1 MRSAQVVAGRQPIL
15 GGMVLAS
22 ERRVRGWPL
31 TRRLVVALSIGA
43 LFVAVLLGMLGADR
57 DDQQLARAQAE
68 AEQRLAESLAERAG
82 PLLDRADVMRLSVL
96 AAVVRDLAGGRA
108 LILDRSGTVVIDTA
122 LVMGDRR
129 LALLANAAPFQRMTE
144 IADGVPLRESLVP
157 VRFGGEVIGEVRLQ
171 CEPRAARAGFDLTWF
186 GLVLLSCLSLVVVAG
201 MLAHYWS
208 VRVRSATDA
217 VIRIAAGEVAGS
229 APPVGEC
236 ELQDLQAALREL
248 ERGMTDGLQ
257 RVGDGYVAMA
267 LHVIEGLEQRRLIP
281 AGRGE
286 RTARLAARLAE
297 RLKLLPADRN
307 ELDLACRLVDLGKA
321 WVRAS
326 ILQKQGPLTSA
337 EAQSLEHHPVR
348 AAEQLECVP
357 AMRRIA
363 KILRHQLERYDGRGT
378 PDGLRGDRIPLGSR
392 VLAIAS
398 TFDLLTTCA
407 PERALDPEQAL
418 QQLLRSRGEVFDP
431 WLVDLFAEEI
441 RKDPPLAAADRDVMI
456 VPAGAFPW
464 RNPAAEVDD
473 DDDDCAEV
481 HSELELMHDDHRFEE
496 P

>member
-1 MRSAQVVAGRQPIL
+1 
-15 GGMVLAS
+15 MVLGN

-31 TRRLVVALSIGA
+31 TRRLSVALSVGA
-43 LFVAVLLGMLGADR
+43 CFVAVLLGLLGADR
-57 DDQQLARAQAE
+57 DERELARAQAA
-68 AEQRLAESLAERAG
+68 AEEQLAASLAERAA

-96 AAVVRDLAGGRA
+96 AAVVRDVAGGRA
-108 LILDRSGTVVIDTA
+108 LILDRVGSVVIDTA

-129 LALLANAAPFQRMTE
+129 LSLLANTAPFQRVTE
-144 IADGVPLRESLVP
+144 MAEGVLLRESLAP
-157 VRFGGEVIGEVRLQ
+157 IRFGGEVIGEVRLQ
-171 CEPRAARAGFDLTWF
+171 CEPRPVRGGFDLTWF
-186 GLVLLSCLSLVVVAG
+186 GLVLLSCLTLVVVAA
-201 MLAHYWS
+201 MLAHHWS
-208 VRVRSATDA
+208 VRVRHATDA
-217 VIRIAAGEVAGS
+217 VIRLAAGEVAG
-229 APPVGEC
+229 APPAVAES

-248 ERGMTDGLQ
+248 ERGMQDGLQ

-267 LHVIEGLEQRRLIP
+267 LHVVEGLERRGLIP
-281 AGRGE
+281 SGRGE

-297 RLKLLPADRN
+297 RLKLLPADRS

-326 ILQKQGPLTSA
+326 ILQKQGPLTEV

-363 KILRHQLERYDGRGT
+363 RILRHQLERYDGRGT

-398 TFDLLTTCA
+398 SFDLLTTCA
-407 PERALDPEQAL
+407 PERALDWEQAL
-418 QQLLRSRGEVFDP
+418 QRLLRARGEVFDP

-441 RKDPPLAAADRDVMI
+441 RKDPPTPTIDREVMI
-456 VPAGAFPW
+456 VPIGAFPW
-464 RNPAAEVDD
+464 REQGDAPDEDD
-473 DDDDCAEV
+473 DGPEV
-481 HSELELMHDDHRFEE
+481 PDELEVMHDDHRAEE
-496 P
+496 S